1 MRQSF
6 HYMMV
11 LACFIASWGCRN
23 NPPGQSVHDR
33 LLEAVL
39 AGNQE
44 VVDSCLQNGG
54 NPNLRDD
61 EGTPLLILAVNTG
74 KPGILAS
81 ILRYRV
87 SIDARRQSGYQS
99 TALMETAL
107 RNDLEAAKLL
117 LSRGAG
123 VNLRDSIG
131 DTALHWAAFY
141 GRLEIARLLCENGA
155 GLSITS
161 REGTPLDVAL
171 WQFND
176 AVADYLAAKDAAKR
190 QSGEFVE
197 AVRAGN
203 EAAVNQLLRAGAN
216 HDQMDGI
223 GSPVLVIAASRGFY
237 DIVKLLLKK
246 EADPDLMNRVG
257 QTALCRAVYF
267 GHEDIAKLLVSHGA
281 SINKAGPH
289 YQMTP
294 LHAAAKSAQP
304 AIGQWLIENGARVDA
319 QEGIS
324 GYTPL
329 MIATSYGRQEM
340 VKVLIKAHANPHI
353 KGFDGAA
360 LPDLINYAGQPEIA
374 RLLEEY
380 MLQQ

>member
-1 MRQSF
+1 MRRLLRYTLMLVF
-6 HYMMV
+6 
-11 LACFIASWGCRN
+11 FIAIWGCRN
-23 NPPGQSVHDR
+23 NPPGRSVHDR

-39 AGNQE
+39 AGNRE

-61 EGTPLLILAVNTG
+61 EGTPLLILAVNAG
-74 KPGILAS
+74 KPDILES

-87 SIDARRQSGYQS
+87 SVDARRQSGYQS

-107 RNDLEAAKLL
+107 RNNKEAARLL

-123 VNLRDSIG
+123 VNLRDSTG

-141 GRLEIARLLCENGA
+141 GSLEIARLLCENGA
-155 GLSITS
+155 STAIAGRQGTS
-161 REGTPLDVAL
+161 LDVAL

-176 AVADYLAAKDAAKR
+176 AVAEYLAAKDAVMR

-203 EAAVNQLLRAGAN
+203 EEAVNQLLKAGAN
-216 HDQMDGI
+216 PDQMDGI
-223 GSPVLVIAASRGFY
+223 SSPVLIIAASRGFY

-246 EADPDLMNRVG
+246 RANPNLMNRVG
-257 QTALCRAVYF
+257 QTALCRAAYF
-267 GHEDIAKLLVSHGA
+267 GHESIAKLLVSHRAG
-281 SINKAGPH
+281 INKAGPH
-289 YQMTP
+289 YRMTP
-294 LHAAAKSAQP
+294 LHAAAKSGQS
-304 AIGQWLIENGARVDA
+304 AIGKWLIENGARVDA

-329 MIATSYGRQEM
+329 MIATSYGRQDM
-340 VKVLIKAHANPHI
+340 VKVLIKARANPHI

>member
-1 MRQSF
+1 
-6 HYMMV
+6 MV
-11 LACFIASWGCRN
+11 FLTCFFAMCACRN
-23 NPPGQSVHDR
+23 QPPGQSVHDR

-39 AGNQE
+39 AGNRE

-61 EGTPLLILAVNTG
+61 EGTPLLILAVNAG
-74 KPGILAS
+74 KPGILES

-87 SIDARRQSGYQS
+87 SVDARRQSGYQS

-107 RNDLEAAKLL
+107 RNNLEAARLL

-141 GRLEIARLLCENGA
+141 GRLELASLLCENGA

-161 REGTPLDVAL
+161 REGAPLDVAL

-176 AVADYLAAKDAAKR
+176 AVADYLVAKDATMR

-197 AVRAGN
+197 AVLAGN
-203 EAAVNQLLRAGAN
+203 EAAVKQLLKAGAN
-216 HDQMDGI
+216 ADQLDES
-223 GSPVLVIAASRGFY
+223 GSPVLVIAASRGFFN
-237 DIVKLLLKK
+237 IVKLLLEKK
-246 EADPDLMNRVG
+246 TDPDLMNRVG

-267 GHEDIAKLLVSHGA
+267 GHEDIAKLLVSRGA
-281 SINKAGPH
+281 GINKVGPH
-289 YQMTP
+289 YLFTP
-294 LHAAAKSAQP
+294 LHAAAKSGQST
-304 AIGQWLIENGARVDA
+304 IGQWLIENGARVDA

-329 MIATSYGRQEM
+329 MIATSYGRQDM
-340 VKVLIKAHANPHI
+340 VKVLIKARANPHI

-360 LPDLINYAGQPEIA
+360 LPDLINYAGRPEIA

>member
-39 AGNQE
+39 AGNLE

-61 EGTPLLILAVNTG
+61 EGTPLLILAVNAG

-87 SIDARRQSGYQS
+87 SVDARRQSGYQS

-141 GRLEIARLLCENGA
+141 GRLELARMLCENGA
-155 GLSITS
+155 SMAIAS
-161 REGTPLDVAL
+161 RQGTPLDVAL

-176 AVADYLAAKDAAKR
+176 VVAEYLAAKDAAKR

-203 EAAVNQLLRAGAN
+203 EAAVNQLLKAGAN
-216 HDQMDGI
+216 PDQLDDI
-223 GSPVLVIAASRGFY
+223 GSPVLVIAASRGF
-237 DIVKLLLKK
+237 
-246 EADPDLMNRVG
+246 
-257 QTALCRAVYF
+257 
-267 GHEDIAKLLVSHGA
+267 
-281 SINKAGPH
+281 
-289 YQMTP
+289 
-294 LHAAAKSAQP
+294 
-304 AIGQWLIENGARVDA
+304 
-319 QEGIS
+319 
-324 GYTPL
+324 
-329 MIATSYGRQEM
+329 
-340 VKVLIKAHANPHI
+340 
-353 KGFDGAA
+353 
-360 LPDLINYAGQPEIA
+360 
-374 RLLEEY
+374 
-380 MLQQ
+380 